1 MEDEL
6 LVFFK
11 ALVDVDR
18 LKIIGLLALEPLTT
32 QDMANRL
39 HMRPV
44 AVVRHLDYL
53 VNAGLIR
60 FEAPIYRLDAHAL
73 EEKARL
79 LLAHEKQRFSPEDMP
94 KEEFNRKVLGDF
106 FSADGSLK
114 SLPSQQKKLL
124 VVLEYVVESFEYGK
138 RYPEKQVNEIL
149 RRFYIDTASLRRY
162 LVDNHLL
169 ARQSGEYWRPQP
181 VPET

>member
-18 LKIIGLLALEPLTT
+18 LKVIGLLALEPHTP
-32 QDMANRL
+32 QEMANRL
-39 HMRPV
+39 NLRPV

-53 VNAGLIR
+53 AHAGLVR
-60 FEAPIYRLDAHAL
+60 NEAEIYRLDTHAL

-79 LLAHEKQRFSPEDMP
+79 LLAHEKQRFTPEGMEGED
-94 KEEFNRKVLGDF
+94 FNRKVLGDF
-106 FSADGSLK
+106 FNPDGSLK
-114 SLPSQQKKLL
+114 SIPAQQKKLL
-124 VVLEYVVESFEYGK
+124 VVLEYIVESFEFGN
-138 RYPEKQVNEIL
+138 RYSEKQVNEIL
-149 RRFYIDTASLRRY
+149 RRFHMDTASLRRY
-162 LVDNHLL
+162 LVDNSLL

-181 VPET
+181 VPKT